1 LAETYVTQLRDKF
14 SLAWEFDDANK
25 LRNCLAELQLLAVL
39 YDARHTA
46 PIDSCL
52 YQPLGTKY
60 KYSYLLIYL
69 KLPC

>member
-25 LRNCLAELQLLAVL
+25 LRDYLAELQLLATL

-52 YQPLGTKY
+52 YQPLGAGYTLTY
-60 KYSYLLIYL
+60 FLF